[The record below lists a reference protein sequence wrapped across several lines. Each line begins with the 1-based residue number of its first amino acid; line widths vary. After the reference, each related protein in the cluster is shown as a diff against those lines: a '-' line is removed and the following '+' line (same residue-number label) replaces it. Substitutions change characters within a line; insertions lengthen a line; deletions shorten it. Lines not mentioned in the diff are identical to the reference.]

1 VEGLRR
7 TFELLRRAATVLRS
21 PFFGRKRAEELR
33 KRTAEALRS
42 LAEALRRAD

>member
-1 VEGLRR
+1 VEELRR
-7 TFELLRRAATVLRS
+7 TVELLRRAATTLCS
-21 PFFGRKRAEELR
+21 LFFGRKRAEELR